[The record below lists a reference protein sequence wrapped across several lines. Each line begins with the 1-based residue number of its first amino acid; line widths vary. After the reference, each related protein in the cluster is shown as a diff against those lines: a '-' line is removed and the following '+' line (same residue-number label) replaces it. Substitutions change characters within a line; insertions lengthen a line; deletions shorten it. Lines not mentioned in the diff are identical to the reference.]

1 MNKKIVLPFLLLFIT
16 GCRATSLS
24 QDSLIDT
31 SFNVNV
37 SNPDINQKNDK
48 DDDSYF
54 KMYQSSK
61 IDETIR
67 IYEDNYLSYESST
80 ISFKAL
86 IYPFDH
92 YFAFNLLYY
101 YNSNNT
107 RVDVDYH
114 NHFLFDVSEDRITLL
129 NNYSYCADFSFV
141 GQEFIYVGQ
150 GNNIPRYHY
159 KKNNYDLCH
168 FLLSAKGVYENRE
181 DLLKQLG
188 LEEYSSNVKSF
199 SYYKSQNFSTI
210 SFSFPIGELF
220 NKYDIMMGVEQSLLE
235 SHTVVSLEASENNY
249 YNKCPNL
256 DYYGFK
262 SENIIKDTSCYDV
275 VEVNGQNISNLFKP
289 SSIISSSSE
298 LEKYINSFSLT
309 MIRRDTGTYS
319 TENFTNYMN
328 YFDTSVFETKNIVML
343 GVLTSPSTVD
353 NYLFAN
359 ACIRN
364 NVLSV
369 IFNTGSGSGFA
380 ALSYR
385 FYAITLPKDV
395 TAQSIEIIT

>member
-1 MNKKIVLPFLLLFIT
+1 MNKKILMAFVLLFIT
-16 GCRATSLS
+16 GCSANSFN
-24 QDSLIDT
+24 QDSLQDT
-31 SFNVNV
+31 PSSVNI
-37 SNPDINQKNDK
+37 SNPGANQNNVKS
-48 DDDSYF
+48 DDPYCRI
-54 KMYQSSK
+54 YQSLKS
-61 IDETIR
+61 DETIR
-67 IYEDNYLSYESST
+67 IYEDGYFSYKSNA
-80 ISFKAL
+80 ISFKTL
-86 IYPFDH
+86 TYQFDH
-92 YFAFNLLYY
+92 YFVLHLSSYY
-101 YNSNNT
+101 DSNNT
-107 RVDVDYH
+107 IVDVDNH
-114 NHFLFDVSEDRITLL
+114 NYFIFDVNESKITLL
-129 NNYSYCADFSFV
+129 NNYSYCADFSFSNQV
-141 GQEFIYVGQ
+141 FNYFEEH
-150 GNNIPRYHY
+150 NLIPRYHY
-159 KKNNYDLCH
+159 NKNNYDLCA
-168 FLLSAKGVYENRE
+168 FLFSVKGVYENKE
-181 DLLKQLG
+181 ELLKQLG
-188 LEEYSSNVKSF
+188 LEGYYSNVEYFNSF
-199 SYYKSQNFSTI
+199 NNLNKTTILLNFPVS
-210 SFSFPIGELF
+210 ELF
-220 NKYDIMMGVEQSLLE
+220 NKYELMMNVDQNLLE
-235 SHTVVSLEASENNY
+235 SHTVISLEASENNY

-262 SENIIKDTSCYDV
+262 SENIIKDASCYDV

-298 LEKYINSFSLT
+298 LEEYINSFSLT

-395 TAQSIEIIT
+395 SAQSIEIIT

>member
-1 MNKKIVLPFLLLFIT
+1 MNKKIVLTFLLLFIT
-16 GCRATSLS
+16 GCSATSLS
-24 QDSLIDT
+24 QDSLIET

-61 IDETIR
+61 ADETIR

-92 YFAFNLLYY
+92 YFAFTLLNYY
-101 YNSNNT
+101 DSNNT
-107 RVDVDYH
+107 SVDVDYH
-114 NHFLFDVSEDRITLL
+114 NHFIFNVSEDRITLL

-199 SYYKSQNFSTI
+199 SFYESKNTSTI

-235 SHTVVSLEASENNY
+235 SPTIVGIDASEINHYMN
-249 YNKCPNL
+249 CPNL

-262 SENIIKDTSCYDV
+262 QENIIKDASCYDV
-275 VEVNGQNISNLFKP
+275 IEVNGQGISDMFKP
-289 SSIISSSSE
+289 SSIIGSSSE
-298 LEKYINSFSLT
+298 LEEYINSFSLT
-309 MIRRDTGTYS
+309 MIRRDDGVSSRET
-319 TENFTNYMN
+319 FKNYIN
-328 YFDTSVFETKNIVML
+328 YFDSSVFETKNIVVI
-343 GVLTSPSTVD
+343 GILTSPSTDD

-364 NVLSV
+364 DVLSIV
-369 IFNTGSGSGFA
+369 FNTGDGSGFA
-380 ALSYR
+380 ALSHR
-385 FYAITLPKDV
+385 FYVIALPKDV